1 MKTSKC
7 MSEIIIFQN
16 QKFSV
21 LQLAILRAFLE
32 LTIMKKTKL
41 PNPSMET
48 IPHLSRPEYGLREIA
63 QIIIH
68 YFWPIFQ
75 GNFISQSESE
85 TEQNI
90 KLKFR
95 KHLTNII
102 SSYVG
107 NWEESYLLF
116 KNELNLTL
124 HNRLIDQ
131 NKGLMIKSCLHS
143 IEQAILKGPVS
154 SVHKNTEQNFITFH
168 PKTKTLHL
176 IGKYKDI
183 ILHESN
189 DFLLALKNHWLELT
203 LKWNP
208 NIINSIDELKEKIYW
223 DSFKSEISI

>member
-1 MKTSKC
+1 
-7 MSEIIIFQN
+7 MSEIRIFQN
-16 QKFSV
+16 QKFSI
-21 LQLAILRAFLE
+21 LQIAILRAYCE
-32 LTIMKKTKL
+32 LTIQEKTKL
-41 PNPSMET
+41 PNPSIET
-48 IPHLSRPEYGLREIA
+48 NPESSRPEYGLREIA
-63 QIIIH
+63 QILIH

-75 GNFISQSESE
+75 GPFISQSEAE

-95 KHLTNII
+95 KQLTNII
-102 SSYVG
+102 STYDG
-107 NWEESYLLF
+107 NWEESYSRF

-131 NKGLMIKSCLHS
+131 KKGLQIKSCLHS

-154 SVHKNTEQNFITFH
+154 SFHKSIEQNFITFL

-176 IGKYKDI
+176 IGEYKDI

-223 DSFKSEISI
+223 DSFKSEINI